1 MEVERAEMYSWDTV
15 CWAEVWDRGH
25 DSHSLFLNVTLS
37 DIVGVVYRLT
47 VNHKRWKNPNS
58 YMKTETMKWQSTNYT
73 ANITTISICE

>member
-47 VNHKRWKNPNS
+47 VNHKR
-58 YMKTETMKWQSTNYT
+58 
-73 ANITTISICE
+73 